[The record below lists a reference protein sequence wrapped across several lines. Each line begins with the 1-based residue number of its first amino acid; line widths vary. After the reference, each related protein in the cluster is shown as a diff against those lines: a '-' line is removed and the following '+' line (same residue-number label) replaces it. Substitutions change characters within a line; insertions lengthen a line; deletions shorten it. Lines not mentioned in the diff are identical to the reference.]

1 MTMPTQTTTPRR
13 LPRYKRVQ
21 REVDFALTPR
31 DLEILALVESFRLAT
46 SAHIASLTRGSN
58 QGILRRLQKLY
69 HAGFLDRLRPDRTS
83 DGGSAKMVY
92 AVTNKGIRELQ
103 KRGFVKE
110 PTKTDWNYK
119 NRSLDTLYMRHT
131 LLIAHIRAVLT
142 AACASHPDFQL
153 LFWKEGREL
162 YDTIEVALLRGY
174 TPVPVYADAFFSLQ
188 DAKGRMHFMLE
199 ADRGTMTIKRFT
211 LKLKAYAAYWQERR
225 HEEKFGIRYF
235 RVLTIT
241 TSAVR
246 MRNLIAAA
254 RKEDD
259 VRKIARMFLFT
270 EEEKLS
276 LECPESIFEH
286 VWAEPTIQEPVSIL
300 GGGNAQKSK
309 EKGGPQCGKEVP

>member
-1 MTMPTQTTTPRR
+1 METLTPTR

-142 AACASHPDFQL
+142 AACASHPDLQL
-153 LFWKEGREL
+153 LFWKEGRETH
-162 YDTIEVALLRGY
+162 DTIEVALDRGY
-174 TPVPVYADAFFSLQ
+174 AVVPVAPDAFFALQ
-188 DAKGRMHFMLE
+188 DAKGRMHFFLE

-235 RVLTIT
+235 RVLTVTESPIRT
-241 TSAVR
+241 T
-246 MRNLIAAA
+246 NLIEAAS
-254 RKEDD
+254 KEGE
-259 VRKIARMFLFT
+259 VGKLVSLFLFT
-270 EEEKLS
+270 DKGKIALEEPMS
-276 LECPESIFEH
+276 FFER
-286 VWAEPTIQEPVSIL
+286 VWTEPCAQEPVSIL